1 MNRSVPTPGTNYA
14 AKLNPTTQTSDQVS
28 NYCMCRD
35 VHSGKLSVF
44 RVGCSLPRSFVPW
57 ASKDDLRIFR
67 GQNWSGRIT
76 TSSLQYDKVRQP
88 PLRSVTYIAI
98 HGESPSEHE
107 CRVAF
112 PGCLKAQHKAELLSG
127 LPKDCLRGGIS
138 SASNTT
144 QLKTDSRN

>member
-14 AKLNPTTQTSDQVS
+14 AKLNPTTQRSDQVS
-28 NYCMCRD
+28 NYCM
-35 VHSGKLSVF
+35 SVF

-76 TSSLQYDKVRQP
+76 TSGLRYDKVRQP

-112 PGCLKAQHKAELLSG
+112 PGCLKAQHKAQLLSG

-138 SASNTT
+138 TT
-144 QLKTDSRN
+144 SHTAELKTDSRN